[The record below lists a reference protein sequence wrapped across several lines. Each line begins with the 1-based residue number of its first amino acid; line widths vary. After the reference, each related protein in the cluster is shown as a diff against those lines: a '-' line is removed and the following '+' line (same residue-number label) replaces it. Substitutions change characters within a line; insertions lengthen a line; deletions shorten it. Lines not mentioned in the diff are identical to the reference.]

1 MSFKSYRNS
10 RSKFRRVNRN
20 DMSAQAEPCEL
31 RALLSASGITVSMA
45 EASPCDAAEAEASPA
60 LDESTADIGADEK
73 VTAVGDV
80 NWDCLLA
87 CDGFMAPEGEVPE
100 DDVFEG
106 DAPEGEMVPL
116 RYLMRGFGAIAE
128 SGIADDSTPVET
140 FGPEEE
146 VFVQDFVTEEGT
158 PSEEWDPSWAYASF
172 APFDGVDS
180 DETLIEEVS
189 TDGTENPDESE
200 VGIYHSLKPDA
211 TDETVTDENVVD
223 DELVAL
229 EDAPPVDGWDPSW
242 LYRSFTASP
251 DGAADE
257 GIKDDAFMEDGV
269 LEDGEPLE
277 EVVYLED
284 APPVDGWDQSWLYRT
299 LDSPVEEQVDSGE
312 GLPDDFVVEPV
323 ESEGT
328 FDPRILMTFGG
339 SVDGPEG
346 SGIEFAE
353 GESKEITDP
362 VDPGIEQEVY
372 LYPAEDVITLE
383 DLESPVF
390 DGDDSSVPQIRFLSA
405 AGGSEVQRTLTSS
418 SAPTLEFPA
427 ATAAAAPEALP
438 INAASSATAPVSQP
452 SIATNVVPA
461 RQTSPDSLFNS
472 SRGKSAVGVALT
484 SPSGSGTVGSPSGT
498 KSSPAP
504 KRAKSQLQSIVRNSE
519 ETTELESL
527 SPLTGGDAESPEVDA
542 APVEQNLPADEHVTP
557 EPNAVGRR
565 EDVES
570 GARVVVQTNRPSR
583 SIRPGM
589 IDEVMSQ
596 YAENSY
602 NA

>member
-1 MSFKSYRNS
+1 
-10 RSKFRRVNRN
+10 
-20 DMSAQAEPCEL
+20 MSAQAEPCEL
-31 RALLSASGITVSMA
+31 RALLFASGITVSMA
-45 EASPCDAAEAEASPA
+45 EASPCDAAEVETSTA
-60 LDESTADIGADEK
+60 LDESTADIGADAK

-80 NWDCLLA
+80 NGDCLLA

-106 DAPEGEMVPL
+106 DALEGELIPL
-116 RYLMRGFGAIAE
+116 RYFMRGFGARAE

-146 VFVQDFVTEEGT
+146 VFVQDFVTQEGS

-180 DETLIEEVS
+180 DETLIEEVP

-200 VGIYHSLKPDA
+200 VRIYHSLKPDA
-211 TDETVTDENVVD
+211 TDETVIDQNVVD
-223 DELVAL
+223 EELVDL

-242 LYRSFTASP
+242 LYR
-251 DGAADE
+251 
-257 GIKDDAFMEDGV
+257 
-269 LEDGEPLE
+269 
-277 EVVYLED
+277 
-284 APPVDGWDQSWLYRT
+284 T
-299 LDSPVEEQVDSGE
+299 LDSPVEEPVDSGE

-323 ESEGT
+323 ESDGT
-328 FDPRILMTFGG
+328 FDPRILMTIGG

-353 GESKEITDP
+353 GESQEITDP

-372 LYPAEDVITLE
+372 LYPGEDVITLE

-405 AGGSEVQRTLTSS
+405 AGGSEVQRMLTSS

-427 ATAAAAPEALP
+427 ATAAAAPEASP

-452 SIATNVVPA
+452 LIATNVVPA
-461 RQTSPDSLFNS
+461 RQTSSDSLFNS
-472 SRGKSAVGVALT
+472 SRGKSAVGVAWT
-484 SPSGSGTVGSPSGT
+484 SPSGSGTLGSPSGT

-504 KRAKSQLQSIVRNSE
+504 KRAKSQLQSIARNSE
-519 ETTELESL
+519 ETTELKSL
-527 SPLTGGDAESPEVDA
+527 SPLIGGDAESPEVDA

-570 GARVVVQTNRPSR
+570 GARVVVQTNRPSG

-596 YAENSY
+596 YAANSY